1 MLLQMGP
8 LFYLGPVIILVPS
21 AVYMERICARVVGVS
36 EVEQVRGSVR
46 LSDTKQRVRK
56 YCTKSLCVKLFI
68 LYFCLSPN
76 YLLFPC
82 KARRKEPRE
91 SDI

>member
-36 EVEQVRGSVR
+36 EVEQVRGVSE
-46 LSDTKQRVRK
+46 T
-56 YCTKSLCVKLFI
+56 F
-68 LYFCLSPN
+68 
-76 YLLFPC
+76 
-82 KARRKEPRE
+82 
-91 SDI
+91 